1 MVNFF
6 GFYIDPVY
14 ILILTVAVIS
24 GFLVALNIRMTK
36 MDATLAKILEES
48 QLSEATRVARE
59 AERAVAGQVE
69 ADLTAKIAELEKQAE
84 TIRKLRKADDE

>member
-24 GFLVALNIRMTK
+24 GFLVALNIRMNN
-36 MDATLAKILEES
+36 MSSTLAKILEES

-59 AERAVAGQVE
+59 AEKAAAGQVE